1 MRKFIKKLA
10 QRFGYD
16 ISIRAR
22 PRLAPPSVFDRAN
35 EIVSGSTMLSETR
48 QSSLFDQVLYC
59 EQMGI
64 EGAIVECGV
73 WKGGAMGLAALAL
86 LHASVTPN
94 RKLHLFDAFT
104 DICAPDPAVDGSRA
118 MREFGPTTSSANLQP
133 VEGAYD
139 SIGGHGTVA
148 ACRELIETR
157 IGYPA
162 SLVEYHVGWFQDVLP
177 MDAPK
182 LEPIAILR
190 LDGDWYASTKVYYR
204 GRALGTFGNMAAF
217 SFHETKNVISG
228 EGGALHINDSK
239 LVNRAEIVREKGT
252 NRSSFFRGEVNK
264 YGWVDVGS
272 SYLPSDITAAFLYAQ
287 LEACDTIQA
296 RRLEIWEGYRGRLAD
311 IEEAG
316 DLLLPRVPGY
326 ATNNGHMFYLVCP
339 SLDVRTKLIEGLK
352 AAGIMAVFHY
362 QSLHNSQYY
371 APKHDGRV
379 LPNAD
384 RYTDCLLRL
393 PLYYELT
400 DVQVENIAE
409 VVRKFFGQ

>member
-59 EQMGI
+59 EKMGV

-73 WKGGAMGLAALAL
+73 WKGGAIGLAALAL
-86 LHASVTPN
+86 LHASDTPN

-118 MREFGPTTSSANLQP
+118 MREFVSTTSSDKLQP

-162 SLVEYHVGWFQDVLP
+162 SLVEYHVGWFQEVLP

-190 LDGDWYASTKVYYR
+190 LDGDWYASTKVCLDYLYDRVVPGGFVIIDDYGAYEGCKRAMDEFMR
-204 GRALGTFGNMAAF
+204 GRR
-217 SFHETKNVISG
+217 
-228 EGGALHINDSK
+228 IN
-239 LVNRAEIVREKGT
+239 
-252 NRSSFFRGEVNK
+252 
-264 YGWVDVGS
+264 
-272 SYLPSDITAAFLYAQ
+272 AFLH
-287 LEACDTIQA
+287 
-296 RRLEIWEGYRGRLAD
+296 
-311 IEEAG
+311 
-316 DLLLPRVPGY
+316 RVDQVCY
-326 ATNNGHMFYLVCP
+326 YLVKP
-339 SLDVRTKLIEGLK
+339 
-352 AAGIMAVFHY
+352 
-362 QSLHNSQYY
+362 
-371 APKHDGRV
+371 
-379 LPNAD
+379 
-384 RYTDCLLRL
+384 
-393 PLYYELT
+393 
-400 DVQVENIAE
+400 
-409 VVRKFFGQ
+409 